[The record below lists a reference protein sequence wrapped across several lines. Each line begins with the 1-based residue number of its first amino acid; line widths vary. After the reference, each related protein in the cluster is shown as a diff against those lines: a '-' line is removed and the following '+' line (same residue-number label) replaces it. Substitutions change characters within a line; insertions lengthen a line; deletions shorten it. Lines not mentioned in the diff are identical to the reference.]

1 MDSILSSDKV
11 KKIAPI
17 PESIKMATE
26 CVGRLI
32 IARESGREYV
42 DITDYMQT
50 TTDVKDIL
58 TLNGYLVKTKTV
70 MSPDDNQ
77 EHTEYTL
84 MCG

>member
-1 MDSILSSDKV
+1 MDSILSSDSV

-17 PESIKMATE
+17 PESIKIASA

-32 IARESGREYV
+32 TARESGREYV
-42 DITDYMQT
+42 DITDYMET

-58 TLNGYLVKTKTV
+58 TSNGYLVKTKTL
-70 MSPDDNQ
+70 MSPDDNK
-77 EHTEYTL
+77 EHTQYTL